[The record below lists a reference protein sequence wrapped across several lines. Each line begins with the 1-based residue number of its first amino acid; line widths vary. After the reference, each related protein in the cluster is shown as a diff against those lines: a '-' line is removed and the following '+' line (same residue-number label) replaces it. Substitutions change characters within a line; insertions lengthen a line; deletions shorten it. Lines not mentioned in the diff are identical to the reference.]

1 MDFEIVELDE
11 FSGDKAHIYSVC
23 VDGNDNS
30 LFDEFLLENEQY
42 QDWLNEILV
51 KLQNMGNNTGCRRG
65 FFKHEE
71 GKPGDGVAALR
82 VGQLRLY
89 CLYFDNTAVIFGS
102 GGYKS
107 PDIRSYQEDPALYA
121 KASQMIKIAEAINK
135 AIIEKDIVIDDNG
148 EIQTELN
155 SLSYD

>member
-1 MDFEIVELDE
+1 MYFEIVELDE

-65 FFKHEE
+65 FFRHEE

-107 PDIRSYQEDPALYA
+107 PDIRSYQEDLAMYISKHILKDYYGNRV
-121 KASQMIKIAEAINK
+121 KITTSEEPNLEEVKKYISSFK
-135 AIIEKDIVIDDNG
+135 RR
-148 EIQTELN
+148 
-155 SLSYD
+155 